1 VGWGGCYGEVLLE
14 GGGGGGGHF
23 LDDLED
29 ELDFWWKGRG
39 IRLDLEVWRVVRMGS
54 LSGLDGWD
62 RIGLCSGERRE
73 SELVV
78 VIDG

>member
-1 VGWGGCYGEVLLE
+1 MARFCLRVGAVVEDIFLMIWRTNWIFGGR
-14 GGGGGGGHF
+14 
-23 LDDLED
+23 ED
-29 ELDFWWKGRG
+29 GFY
-39 IRLDLEVWRVVRMGS
+39 LDLEVWRVVRMGS

-62 RIGLCSGERRE
+62 RIGLCSSERRE